1 MDYIPFEK
9 PIAELEIQI
18 EELRRM
24 AVTQAINLD
33 SEIRELEVKA
43 SRLRDQMFANLTPYE
58 TTQLSRHPRRPNSL
72 EIIDSIC
79 SSFIELHGD
88 RNYFDDS
95 AIIGGIGTI
104 DKKSVVIIGHQK
116 GRGTKDNIA
125 RNFGMPKPEGY
136 RKALR
141 LMSLAERFSL
151 PIITLIDT
159 PGAYPGVG
167 AEERG
172 QSEAI
177 GKNIMVMSR
186 LKVPIIS
193 IVIGEG
199 GSGGALALGV
209 GNKVHMMQYAT
220 YSVISPEGCASI
232 LMKDASKAPDAANS
246 LNLTAQAAFK
256 FKVIDSIIEEPIG
269 GAHRAPDVCAQSIK
283 KVILADLAEL
293 SGFSREKLQNHRI
306 EKFLAQGV
314 TEESAPYEEANLPKK
329 KIPQS

>member
-24 AVTQAINLD
+24 AATQAINLD
-33 SEIRELEVKA
+33 HEVLELEEKA
-43 SRLRDQMFANLTPYE
+43 AHLRQQMFTTLSPYE
-58 TTQLSRHPRRPNSL
+58 TTQISRHPRRPNTMEL
-72 EIIDSIC
+72 IRRMCTD
-79 SSFIELHGD
+79 FLELHGD
-88 RNYFDDS
+88 RNFFDDP
-95 AIIGGIGTI
+95 AIVCGLAKINEH
-104 DKKSVVIIGHQK
+104 SVVIMGHQK
-116 GRGTKDNIA
+116 GRGTKENIE

-141 LMSLAERFSL
+141 LMSMAERFSL
-151 PIITLIDT
+151 PIVTLIDT

-209 GNKVHMMQYAT
+209 GNKVHMLQYAT

-232 LMKDASKAPDAANS
+232 LMKDASQAPTAANA
-246 LNLTAQAAFK
+246 LKLTADSALK
-256 FKVIDSIIEEPIG
+256 YGIIDSIINEPMG
-269 GAHRAPDVCAQSIK
+269 GAHRGPEITADAIK
-283 KVILADLAEL
+283 STILGD
-293 SGFSREKLQNHRI
+293 LQNLSALDGLQLRHQRMD
-306 EKFLAQGV
+306 KFLKMGFFED
-314 TEESAPYEEANLPKK
+314 TSSK
-329 KIPQS
+329 S